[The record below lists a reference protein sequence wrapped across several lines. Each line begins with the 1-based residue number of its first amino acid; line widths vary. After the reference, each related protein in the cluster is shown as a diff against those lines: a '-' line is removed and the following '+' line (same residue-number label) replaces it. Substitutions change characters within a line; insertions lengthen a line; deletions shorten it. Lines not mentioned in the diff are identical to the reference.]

1 MPTVWIAFLTGL
13 TAGGLSCLAV
23 QGGLLASTLA
33 QDIEKQVSRKHH
45 AQAIAAF
52 VATKIAA
59 YTVLGALLG
68 WLGTSLEIT
77 PAARGWIQLLVG
89 VFMLGQ
95 ALRLLNVHP
104 IFRYFQFEPPKSFTR
119 FVRRF
124 AKNADGGIVAAAGL
138 GLFTLLIPCG
148 ITQVAMAGAL
158 ASGSALH
165 GAALLFA
172 FTLGTTPLF
181 FTLALLATGFSGLA
195 QKRFTLVAAVLVL
208 VLGAVS
214 LEGGLNLV
222 GSPVSYAK
230 VSAALRTDPQPVAVG
245 ESAPA
250 SPTHSTSA
258 TDNGAAVLRVK
269 VTSSG
274 YAPERM
280 TAQAG
285 APLRLVFDSEQVNTC
300 ARALTIPALGIQKVL
315 PQTGETTIDI
325 PAQQKGTLA
334 FTCSMGMYTSQI
346 QFL

>member
-52 VATKIAA
+52 LTTKVAA

-68 WLGTSLEIT
+68 WLGTTLEIT
-77 PAARGWIQLLVG
+77 PMVRGVLQLIVGIFLV
-89 VFMLGQ
+89 GQ

-104 IFRYFQFEPPKSFTR
+104 IFRYFQFEPSKSLTR

-124 AKNADGGIVAAAGL
+124 AKGADGSTVAAAAL
-138 GLFTLLIPCG
+138 GLFTILIPCG
-148 ITQVAMAGAL
+148 ITQAVMAGAL
-158 ASGSALH
+158 ASGSAAH

-172 FTLGTTPLF
+172 FTLGTSPLF
-181 FTLALLATGFSGLA
+181 FTLALLATSFSGLA
-195 QKRFTLVAAVLVL
+195 QKRFTVAAAVLVL

-222 GSPVSYAK
+222 GSPVSYSKISVAMRATPTPLA
-230 VSAALRTDPQPVAVG
+230 VEPISTPLAATRG
-245 ESAPA
+245 EVTAE
-250 SPTHSTSA
+250 TIRI
-258 TDNGAAVLRVK
+258 N

-274 YAPERM
+274 YAPEQRS
-280 TAQAG
+280 
-285 APLRLVFDSEQVNTC
+285 APSGVPVHLVFASKDVNTC
-300 ARALTIPALGIQKVL
+300 ARALTIPSLGIQKVL
-315 PQTGETTIDI
+315 PQTGETIIDL
-325 PAQQKGTLA
+325 PAQAKGTLA
-334 FTCSMGMYTSQI
+334 LSCSMGVYTSQI

>member
-52 VATKIAA
+52 LATKIAA

-195 QKRFTLVAAVLVL
+195 QKRFTMIAAVLVL

-222 GSPVSYAK
+222 GSPVSYSK
-230 VSAALRTDPQPVAVG
+230 ITAAL
-245 ESAPA
+245 
-250 SPTHSTSA
+250 SA
-258 TDNGAAVLRVK
+258 TPIPLAAEPISTPIAASQSQAGAETIRIN

-274 YAPERM
+274 YAPEQRS
-280 TAQAG
+280 
-285 APLRLVFDSEQVNTC
+285 APSGVPVHLVFASKNVNTC
-300 ARALTIPALGIQKVL
+300 ARALTIPSLGIQKVL
-315 PQTGETTIDI
+315 PQTGEITIDL
-325 PAQQKGTLA
+325 PAQAKGTLA
-334 FTCSMGMYTSQI
+334 LSCSMGMYTSQI